1 MSEGSFRQGRATRR
15 CRASL
20 RRVLGGFLRPS
31 PCKGKPGAYL
41 DRGIASRPSQACFE
55 RPSSKDRRA
64 LMAQNPFHHNEL
76 QRLGRILGA
85 LSAGETDV
93 FTKAFHFA
101 TTAPNGGRGHFNMAQ
116 LRQELP
122 EYEPTPLMSFARKL
136 ESHGL
141 LDIQ

>member
-1 MSEGSFRQGRATRR
+1 
-15 CRASL
+15 
-20 RRVLGGFLRPS
+20 
-31 PCKGKPGAYL
+31 
-41 DRGIASRPSQACFE
+41 
-55 RPSSKDRRA
+55 
-64 LMAQNPFHHNEL
+64 MAQNPFHHNEL

-141 LDIQ
+141 LDIQKPAILSSDYLGFSFEITPVGRQLIEHSKAGNI